1 MLTIKA
7 IAKKFNLPERALR
20 SWIKQGLIPVT
31 AAGNRVYIS
40 AEWLENKLKTDGK
53 IG

>member
-1 MLTIKA
+1 MKTVREISKQLNI
-7 IAKKFNLPERALR
+7 PERALR
-20 SWIKQGLIPVT
+20 CWLKQGLIPFT
-31 AAGNRVYIS
+31 QAGNRVYIS